1 MKISVGAKLIEGP
14 FGGGNVFI
22 INLVEFLK
30 EKGYEVVNNLKD
42 KDIDIIF
49 LVNPLLGST
58 TSTFNNIDI
67 DYYLTF
73 KNKSAIT
80 VQRINE
86 CDERKNT
93 NYVNNKIISS
103 NKNIDFTVFVSE
115 WLKELYIKEGINSK
129 KMTVVKGGPK
139 SSIFNSLEKK
149 KWDKNDKLKIVTH
162 HWSGNWMKGFDV
174 YSKLDLL
181 ISNEKW
187 KNKIDFTYIGNTPSE
202 FKFENTKIIEPLK
215 GVDLA
220 NELKKHHLYV
230 TGSINEPS
238 GNHHMEGVLSGLPV
252 LYINSGGIPEYCKGF
267 GVEFEFNNL
276 EVKLEEIIKDY
287 DKYWKNLDSYKY
299 TFEAASEEYLK
310 IFEDLMDRKNQINI
324 EKKGYNKTKVLLRL
338 ALNKITSFIYESYFL
353 ARKILGKVKRM
364 L

>member
-103 NKNIDFTVFVSE
+103 NKNIDLTVFVSE
-115 WLKELYIKEGINSK
+115 WLKELYVIEGINSK
-129 KMTVVKGGPK
+129 K
-139 SSIFNSLEKK
+139 
-149 KWDKNDKLKIVTH
+149 
-162 HWSGNWMKGFDV
+162 
-174 YSKLDLL
+174 
-181 ISNEKW
+181 
-187 KNKIDFTYIGNTPSE
+187 
-202 FKFENTKIIEPLK
+202 
-215 GVDLA
+215 
-220 NELKKHHLYV
+220 
-230 TGSINEPS
+230 
-238 GNHHMEGVLSGLPV
+238 
-252 LYINSGGIPEYCKGF
+252 
-267 GVEFEFNNL
+267 
-276 EVKLEEIIKDY
+276 
-287 DKYWKNLDSYKY
+287 
-299 TFEAASEEYLK
+299 
-310 IFEDLMDRKNQINI
+310 
-324 EKKGYNKTKVLLRL
+324 
-338 ALNKITSFIYESYFL
+338 
-353 ARKILGKVKRM
+353 
-364 L
+364 

>member
-1 MKISVGAKLIEGP
+1 MKISVGAKLIDGP

-30 EKGYEVVNNLKD
+30 EKGHEVVNNLKD

-49 LVNPLLGST
+49 LVNPLINST

-67 DYYLTF
+67 DYYLSF

-115 WLKELYIKEGINSK
+115 WLRDLYIKEGINNK
-129 KMTVVKGGPK
+129 NMTVVKGGPK
-139 SSIFNSLEKK
+139 TSIFNSFEKE
-149 KWDKNDKLKIVTH
+149 KWDKSEKLKIVTH
-162 HWSGNWMKGFDV
+162 HWSDNWMKGFDV
-174 YSKLDLL
+174 YSNLDSL
-181 ISNEKW
+181 ISNNKW
-187 KNKIDFTYIGNTPSE
+187 KEKIEFTYIGNIPKD
-202 FKFENTKIIEPLK
+202 FKFENTNIIKPLQ
-215 GVDLA
+215 GFELA
-220 NELKKHHLYV
+220 EELRKHHIYV

-238 GNHHMEGVLSGLPV
+238 GNHHMEGALSGLPV

-267 GVEFEFNNL
+267 GVEFKLSNL
-276 EVKLEEIIKDY
+276 ELKLEEIIKDY
-287 DKYWKNLDSYKY
+287 DKYWRNLESYEY
-299 TFEAASEEYLK
+299 TFESASKEYLK
-310 IFEDLMDRKNQINI
+310 IFEDLIDRKNSINL
-324 EKKGYNKTKVLLRL
+324 ERKRDSKVLVLLNL
-338 ALNKITSFIYESYFL
+338 ALNKATSFIHGSYFL
-353 ARKILGKVKRM
+353 VRKLLGKVKR
-364 L
+364 LF